1 MTLRR
6 TRKRR
11 WGAVHRATRNGALQ
25 LAARAGFVVSGTLHL
40 LIAFIILRIARGGG
54 GDADL
59 SGALATIADTA
70 EGAIAL
76 WAIVVAL
83 IPLAL
88 WRIAESFIGLHP
100 AEGPHA
106 DPADQSASNRLKA
119 FGLLLVY
126 CGVAL
131 TAVRFAVGSR
141 QSSSQQN
148 AGLSARLM
156 QTDWGRAALIVGG
169 AVIVVIGGYY
179 AYKGASKKFLDDLTI
194 SHGRVVTG
202 LGLCGYFLE
211 GLVLCCAG
219 GLVIVASITADPAKA
234 TGLDAAVKTLGQAPA
249 GRALLLIAAV
259 GFAAYG
265 LYSFAM
271 ARYSR
276 M

>member
-1 MTLRR
+1 MTPRR
-6 TRKRR
+6 TRKHR
-11 WGAVHRATRNGALQ
+11 WGVVHQATRNGVLQ
-25 LAARAGFVVSGTLHL
+25 FAARAGFVVSGTLHL
-40 LIAFIILRIARGGG
+40 LIAFTILRIARGGR

-59 SGALATIADTA
+59 SGALSTIATTA

-88 WRIAESFIGLHP
+88 WRLAESFIGLHP
-100 AEGPHA
+100 GEGPHA
-106 DPADQSASNRLKA
+106 DPADQDVRNRLKA

-126 CGVAL
+126 CGVAV
-131 TAVRFAVGSR
+131 TAVRFAVGGR
-141 QSSSQQN
+141 QSNSQQN

-194 SHGRVVTG
+194 SHGRAVTG
-202 LGLCGYFLE
+202 LGRCGYFLE
-211 GLVLCCAG
+211 GVVLCCAG
-219 GLVIVASITADPAKA
+219 ILVIVASITTDPAKA